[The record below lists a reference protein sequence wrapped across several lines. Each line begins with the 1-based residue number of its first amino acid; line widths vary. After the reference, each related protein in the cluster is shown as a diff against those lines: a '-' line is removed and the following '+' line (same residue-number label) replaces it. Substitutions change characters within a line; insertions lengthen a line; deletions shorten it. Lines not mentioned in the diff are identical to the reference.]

1 MGIREPAEL
10 EEGLSVRW
18 SCYSFEGPCQVFIAS
33 LDTLGLHM
41 GEQQALNSR
50 VPSLFTAT
58 REALKKG
65 PLGS

>member
-1 MGIREPAEL
+1 M
-10 EEGLSVRW
+10 
-18 SCYSFEGPCQVFIAS
+18 FIAS